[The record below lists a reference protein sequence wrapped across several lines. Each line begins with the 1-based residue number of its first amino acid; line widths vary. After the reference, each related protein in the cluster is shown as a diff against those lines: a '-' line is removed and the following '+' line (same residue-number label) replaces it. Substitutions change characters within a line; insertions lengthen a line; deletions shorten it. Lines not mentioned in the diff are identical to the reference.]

1 MLLKQK
7 AKWIMMNNISV
18 ENVLQII
25 NKIDEN
31 LNIKMDQTS
40 ENLLD
45 LGLDSIKFI
54 QMVVAIEEAFDCEIP
69 DSKLIM
75 SEMDT
80 VEKIMAV
87 LTEL

>member
-1 MLLKQK
+1 MLSKQK
-7 AKWIMMNNISV
+7 AKEIMMNNISV
-18 ENVLQII
+18 EDVLQII
-25 NKIDEN
+25 NKTDEN
-31 LNIKMDQTS
+31 LNIKRDQIG

-87 LTEL
+87 LAEL

>member
-1 MLLKQK
+1 MLSKQK
-7 AKWIMMNNISV
+7 AKEIMMNNISV
-18 ENVLQII
+18 EDVLQII
-25 NKIDEN
+25 NKTDEN
-31 LNIKMDQTS
+31 LNIKRDQIG

>member
-1 MLLKQK
+1 
-7 AKWIMMNNISV
+7 MNNISV
-18 ENVLQII
+18 EDVLQII
-25 NKIDEN
+25 NKTDEN
-31 LNIKMDQTS
+31 LNIKRDQIG

-54 QMVVAIEEAFDCEIP
+54 QMVVAIEEALDCEIP

>member
-1 MLLKQK
+1 M
-7 AKWIMMNNISV
+7 
-18 ENVLQII
+18 
-25 NKIDEN
+25 
-31 LNIKMDQTS
+31 NIKRDQIG

>member
-1 MLLKQK
+1 MEVG
-7 AKWIMMNNISV
+7 MNNVNV

-25 NKIDEN
+25 SKIDEN
-31 LNIKMDQTS
+31 LNVGAEQIRD
-40 ENLLD
+40 NLLE

-54 QMVVAIEEAFDCEIP
+54 QMIVAIEEAFDCEIP

-80 VEKIMAV
+80 VEKIIAV

>member
-1 MLLKQK
+1 MSEKVFEYLK
-7 AKWIMMNNISV
+7 V
-18 ENVLQII
+18 QII
-25 NKIDEN
+25 VCFIF
-31 LNIKMDQTS
+31 
-40 ENLLD
+40 
-45 LGLDSIKFI
+45 KFI

-87 LTEL
+87 LAEL

>member
-1 MLLKQK
+1 
-7 AKWIMMNNISV
+7 MNNISV
-18 ENVLQII
+18 EDVLQII
-25 NKIDEN
+25 NKTDEN
-31 LNIKMDQTS
+31 LNIKRDQIG

-87 LTEL
+87 LAEL

>member
-1 MLLKQK
+1 
-7 AKWIMMNNISV
+7 MNNISV

>member
-1 MLLKQK
+1 
-7 AKWIMMNNISV
+7 MNNISV
-18 ENVLQII
+18 EDVLQII
-25 NKIDEN
+25 NKTDEN
-31 LNIKMDQTS
+31 LNIKRDQIG